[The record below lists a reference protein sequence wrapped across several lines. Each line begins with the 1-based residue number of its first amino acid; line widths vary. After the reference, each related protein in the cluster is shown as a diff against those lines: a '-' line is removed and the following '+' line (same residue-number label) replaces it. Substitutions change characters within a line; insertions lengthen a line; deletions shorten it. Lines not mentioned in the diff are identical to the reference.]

1 MTNNLHGS
9 FVMEEFIK
17 IAKDQGFISSKLKKD
32 DENVVGNPKTD
43 TPVKDHRRYEPTEEY
58 DVTKDD
64 DIINKAHPDKKVQ
77 MAESQGEGGVVE
89 NIQEQQEKDIEAA
102 TNMPSGTLV
111 GVHAEVINNLVKLA
125 NYYDSIGNSK
135 TADKIDAVIKK
146 IHHPFDNSRLHKEA
160 FWPALLVGIL
170 GTVAPLA
177 FDHFMNK
184 GKPEVETYQKDEVK
198 TKTTYDS
205 SGKPIVEKTTTPKTL
220 TRNVPK
226 GRALKGIGAAG
237 AAITILTML
246 GRSITS
252 LQEDLKTDSKDLV
265 DALNG
270 FGDTAPSALR
280 AAQMLTKFNNEIQSS
295 NLSDD
300 KAFNKLVIDAKKIK
314 SDLPKLEQLILRAT
328 EVEDASYTP
337 YGEAER
343 VAAKFD
349 DFKTSLEKFEK
360 TFAQMER
367 VGDKL
372 DSDISSQTSAE
383 GQEAAPVAQD
393 ISGVQELLAKR
404 GFAGK
409 TWNVPVSGEMDEATI
424 KALTEIQNEIQQNQK
439 VQQFAKSKGLTGS
452 FSILKGDQ
460 LVADSNHLEEM
471 FKFVEDRFI

>member
-32 DENVVGNPKTD
+32 DENVVGNPKTE
-43 TPVKDHRRYEPTEEY
+43 TPCKDHRRYEPTEEY

-77 MAESQGEGGVVE
+77 TAESNGEGGVVE
-89 NIQEQQEKDIEAA
+89 NIQEQQAKDIEAA

-160 FWPALLVGIL
+160 FWPVLLSAML

-177 FDHFMNK
+177 FDYFMNK
-184 GKPEVETYQKDEVK
+184 GKSGTTTDIEPATEHTTKDKDGNIDTKKVGP
-198 TKTTYDS
+198 KTTIRPQS
-205 SGKPIVEKTTTPKTL
+205 AGVGSKV
-220 TRNVPK
+220 
-226 GRALKGIGAAG
+226 LKGVGAAG
-237 AAITILTML
+237 AAFTLLTIL
-246 GRSITS
+246 GRDLTS
-252 LQEDLKTDSKDLV
+252 FQEDLKTDSKDLI

-280 AAQMLTKFNNEIQSS
+280 AAQMLTKFNNEIQTS
-295 NLSDD
+295 NTSDD
-300 KAFNKLVIDAKKIK
+300 KVFNKLIIDAKKIK
-314 SDLPKLEQLILRAT
+314 SDLPKIEQLILRAT
-328 EVEDASYTP
+328 EVEDSSYTP

-349 DFKTSLEKFEK
+349 DFKASLEKFEK
-360 TFAQMER
+360 TFAKMES

-372 DSDISSQTSAE
+372 DSDISSQTTE

-393 ISGVQELLAKR
+393 IVGVQELLSKR

-409 TWNVPVSGEMDEATI
+409 TWNVPVSGEMDEATV
-424 KALTEIQNEIQQNQK
+424 KALTEIQNEIQQNPK
-439 VQQFAKSKGLTGS
+439 VQQFAKSKGLKGS

-460 LVADSNHLEEM
+460 LVADANNLEQM
-471 FKFVEDRFI
+471 FKFVEEKFI